1 MQLMEVSLMPLLNI
15 EELTFMKLMIIK
27 DLEKTLKIGYEHQ
40 YRNILSKIV
49 SNQKRFVKKS
59 LPKDVSE
66 DLYRY
71 DALAAGLANYL
82 INLFEVFGESAVLN
96 AKKIF
101 EENGSKWG
109 KKLKKRLF
117 IQDDIVD
124 INYVIKNL
132 YINIPELDYMDITND
147 DLVWHFSKQGNSSVN
162 EGFGKFNSRFYAI
175 KTAWLHSFTKSFTSQ
190 YASIFEK
197 KSEDDNE
204 IITSIALKENIE

>member
-1 MQLMEVSLMPLLNI
+1 MPMLNI
-15 EELTFMKLMIIK
+15 EELTTMKLMIIK

-49 SNQKRFVKKS
+49 SNQKKFVKKHI
-59 LPKDVSE
+59 PKDVSE

-71 DALAAGLANYL
+71 DALAVGLTNYL
-82 INLFEVFGESAVLN
+82 INLFDVFGESAVLN
-96 AKKIF
+96 AKKTF
-101 EENGSKWG
+101 EENGLKWG

-124 INYVIKNL
+124 INFVIKNL
-132 YINIPELDYMDITND
+132 YINVPELDYIDMTND

-162 EGFGKFNSRFYAI
+162 EGFGRFHPRFYDI
-175 KTAWLHSFTKSFTSQ
+175 KAGWLHSFIKSFTSQ
-190 YASIFEK
+190 YISIFEK

-204 IITSIALKENIE
+204 IVTGIALKEDTE